1 MKFDGWQIPLA
12 TIALVM
18 GASAYFAHPA
28 TTSEAV
34 AAWVQAVGSIG
45 AILAAVW
52 VAHRQYEQTRQLELE
67 RAAADTTKE
76 QAETRAF
83 VQSVRQE
90 LATIWEGYSVGIRP
104 TLLATGENAFFD
116 ALVPVQTEAFTIY
129 NNASPR
135 VGKVPDEELR
145 RLIVTTYARAK
156 GHIYSLQMNNALL
169 SDFTNFAVIHRGEN
183 HDAVLEAKR
192 GLLVRYAVQLKTR
205 DSELER
211 HLQALLARADDW
223 MGTS

>member
-12 TIALVM
+12 TIAGVI
-18 GASAYFAHPA
+18 GASAYFSHPA
-28 TTSEAV
+28 TSSEAV

-67 RAAADTTKE
+67 RAAGDVAKE
-76 QAETRAF
+76 LAETRAF

-90 LATIWEGYSVGIRP
+90 LTTIWEGYCVGIRP
-104 TLLATGENAFFD
+104 TLLAVGEGDFFG
-116 ALVPVQTEAFTIY
+116 ALVPVQTEAFTVY

-156 GHIYSLQMNNALL
+156 GHIYSLQMNNSLL
-169 SDFTNFAVIHRGEN
+169 SDFTNFAVMHQGPN
-183 HDAVLEAKR
+183 HDAVVGHKH
-192 GLLVRYAVQLKTR
+192 GMLVSYAVQLRER
-205 DSELER
+205 DAELER
-211 HLQALLARADDW
+211 HILMLTARADDW
-223 MGTS
+223 LRS